1 MAPETIRLT
10 ILHTNDMHSELAAM
24 ARLSTFAKDLRR
36 QLEDDGRRVLFFDA
50 GDAADRRV
58 QFTGVTKGRAFPRI
72 LAAMGIDLQT
82 LGNAISVTYGPQ
94 AAGEMACRADF
105 PVLAAQFYDGDTPL
119 VEGFR
124 PYALFPLNDRLK
136 LGVVGLTVH
145 IPQIYQLF
153 GLKTPHFL
161 DAARGWVEAVAA
173 QGARP
178 VVILSHL
185 GLREDIQLA
194 ESIPGIDLII
204 GGHSHSALPQ
214 GEWVNGVLIAQ
225 AGDYARL
232 LGQVDLEIDA
242 ETGAVVAK
250 SAALLS
256 VPDDAPP
263 DPAVEEAVRAA
274 EAEAQEALARPIA
287 LLAEE
292 LELDHFGECAV
303 ASLGADAVRER
314 MGAEVGLLCSG
325 LFHRGLPAGPVTL
338 GDLNACSFST
348 ANPQL
353 SRVRG
358 EQLLAALERG
368 VEPERMGTYFKA
380 FRGAPVGWPAVSG
393 MVVEYDPQANP
404 RVRQVLIGS
413 EPLELQRLYTVA
425 HTDAEVITEN
435 FTAGYL
441 ILEENQVVRVE
452 VPTILREA
460 IEDYLAAHQLV
471 RKPAGGRWVRG

>member
-1 MAPETIRLT
+1 MSAENIHLT
-10 ILHTNDMHSELAAM
+10 ILHTNDMHSHLEAM
-24 ARLSTFAKDLRR
+24 ARLSSFARNLRR
-36 QLEDDGRRVLFFDA
+36 QLESEGRRVLFFDA

-72 LAAMGIDLQT
+72 LAAMGCDLQA

-94 AAGEMACRADF
+94 AAGEMARRSDF
-105 PVLAAQFYDGDTPL
+105 PVLAAQFFNGDTPL

-124 PYALFPLNDRLK
+124 PYALFPLNDQVK

-145 IPQIYQLF
+145 IPRLYQLF

-161 DAARGWVEAVAA
+161 GAARRWVTAVAA
-173 QGARP
+173 GGARP

-194 ESIPGIDLII
+194 ERIPGIDLII
-204 GGHSHSALPQ
+204 GGHSHSELSEGQWA
-214 GEWVNGVLIAQ
+214 NGVLIAQ

-232 LGQVDLEIDA
+232 LGRVDLEIDA
-242 ETGAVVAK
+242 ETGAVQAK
-250 SAALLS
+250 SAKLLP
-256 VPDDAPP
+256 VPEDTPP
-263 DPAVEEAVRAA
+263 DPEIEQAVREA
-274 EAEAQEALARPIA
+274 EAEAAVALSHPIA
-287 LLAEE
+287 VLAEE

-303 ASLGADAVRER
+303 ASLGADALRER

-325 LFHRGLPAGPVTL
+325 LFHKGLPAGAVTL
-338 GDLNACSFST
+338 GDLNACTFST

-368 VEPERMGTYFKA
+368 VDPELVGSTYKA
-380 FRGAPVGWPAVSG
+380 FRGSPVGWPAVSG
-393 MVVEYDPQANP
+393 MVVEYDPGASP
-404 RVRQVLIGS
+404 RVRRVFVNG
-413 EPLELQRLYTVA
+413 EPLEPQRLYTVA
-425 HTDAEVITEN
+425 HTDAEVITET
-435 FTAGYL
+435 FPVGYL

-460 IEDYLAAHQLV
+460 IEDYLVAHQ
-471 RKPAGGRWVRG
+471 PARRPVEGRWVRG

>member
-1 MAPETIRLT
+1 MAPHTIHLT
-10 ILHTNDMHSELAAM
+10 ILHTNDIHSHLEAM
-24 ARLSTFAKDLRR
+24 ARLSAFAKGLRR
-36 QLEDDGRRVLFFDA
+36 KLEEEGRRVLFFDA
-50 GDAADRRV
+50 GDAADQRV
-58 QFTGVTKGRAFPRI
+58 QFTGVTKGKAFPRI

-94 AAGEMACRADF
+94 AAGEMAMRSDF
-105 PVLAAQFYDGDTPL
+105 PVLAAQFFDGDTPL

-124 PYALFPLNDRLK
+124 PYALFPLNDRVK

-145 IPQIYQLF
+145 IPRLYQLF

-161 DAARGWVEAVAA
+161 DAARRWVTAVASG
-173 QGARP
+173 GARP

-194 ESIPGIDLII
+194 EHVPGIDLII
-204 GGHSHSALPQ
+204 GGHSHSELPEGQ
-214 GEWVNGVLIAQ
+214 WANGVLIAQ

-232 LGQVDLEIDA
+232 LGRVDLEIDT
-242 ETGAVVAK
+242 ETGAVLAK
-250 SAALLS
+250 SAELLP
-256 VPDDAPP
+256 VPEDTPP
-263 DPAVEEAVRAA
+263 DPEIEQAVREA
-274 EAEAQEALARPIA
+274 EAEAATALSHPIA
-287 LLAEE
+287 VLTEE

-303 ASLGADAVRER
+303 ASLGADALRER

-325 LFHRGLPAGPVTL
+325 LFHKGLPAGAVTL
-338 GDLNACSFST
+338 GDLNACTFST

-368 VEPERMGTYFKA
+368 VDPELVGSTYKA
-380 FRGAPVGWPAVSG
+380 FRGSPVGWPAVSG
-393 MVVEYDPQANP
+393 MVVEYDPGASP
-404 RVRQVLIGS
+404 RVRRVFVNG

-425 HTDAEVITEN
+425 HTDAEVITET
-435 FTAGYL
+435 FPVGYL

-460 IEDYLAAHQLV
+460 IEDYLVAHQ
-471 RKPAGGRWVRG
+471 PARRPVEGRWVRG